1 LQCHDAFDPYLPA
14 RGHDE
19 AYRAAVV
26 SGIYAAMRETYAVP
40 DGDLSTVIHEHAAAD
55 LIFSPDYVGIRH
67 SANLVIVQIIASAT
81 RSTAQKRALYAAIA
95 DILSRDPG
103 VNPADVIITL
113 VEVFPE
119 NWSFGHGLM
128 TYGSSES

>member
-1 LQCHDAFDPYLPA
+1 MPLTRISLRA
-14 RGHDE
+14 GTTE
-19 AYRAAVV
+19 AYRAALV

-40 DGDLSTVIHEHAAAD
+40 DGDLFTVIHEHAAAD
-55 LIFSPDYVGIRH
+55 FIFSPEYVGIRH
-67 SANLVIVQIIASAT
+67 SADLVIVQIVASAT

-95 DILSRDPG
+95 DNLGRDPG

-113 VEVFPE
+113 VEVSPE

-128 TYGSSES
+128 TYGPSES